1 MAKIKVRPDRPSS
14 PEMQRTQF
22 PITLAWACIIHKVQG
37 LTADRIVISSELNKQ
52 RSFNYGQ
59 IYVALSRAKT
69 LQGIYILG
77 ELKKNHVRA
86 NPKVHKEYERLR
98 NATAQMPT
106 NQIMGSTINQ
116 RDLPLLPISLLN
128 IRSLNKHSIDVKFDS
143 ALCSSD
149 IIAFTETQLLP
160 NTDDIQI
167 RHNLQPFTLLRQD
180 HLLDRFSSLAICT
193 KSNIEI
199 RQYEYFPTI
208 NANKFIVI
216 NHVTDITLC
225 IMLLYRKQS
234 LNNRQYINSIKQTLN
249 DNDINI
255 IFGDF
260 NINYLSDD
268 EIKPLKSLMT
278 SLDKQVVQSP
288 TFEVY

>member
-106 NQIMGSTINQ
+106 I
-116 RDLPLLPISLLN
+116 
-128 IRSLNKHSIDVKFDS
+128 
-143 ALCSSD
+143 
-149 IIAFTETQLLP
+149 
-160 NTDDIQI
+160 
-167 RHNLQPFTLLRQD
+167 
-180 HLLDRFSSLAICT
+180 
-193 KSNIEI
+193 
-199 RQYEYFPTI
+199 
-208 NANKFIVI
+208 
-216 NHVTDITLC
+216 
-225 IMLLYRKQS
+225 
-234 LNNRQYINSIKQTLN
+234 
-249 DNDINI
+249 
-255 IFGDF
+255 
-260 NINYLSDD
+260 
-268 EIKPLKSLMT
+268 
-278 SLDKQVVQSP
+278 
-288 TFEVY
+288 